1 MHWFGSLQLEDGNRH
16 MKLIEAMK
24 KEFKLMRILWRQIY
38 DHVSRTDF
46 IIFLTTIIFG
56 GRVLNFSGKCIKS
69 RENTVCVSELFQ
81 KQDLKQ
87 YECKRPAVG

>member
-1 MHWFGSLQLEDGNRH
+1 MQLEDGNRH

-46 IIFLTTIIFG
+46 TIFLTTIIFITKMHP
-56 GRVLNFSGKCIKS
+56 VIHDFLTI
-69 RENTVCVSELFQ
+69 ELF
-81 KQDLKQ
+81 
-87 YECKRPAVG
+87 